1 MMAPAIRLS
10 PGDAGRWLRARMP
23 SPRAVARRAVQAVG
37 VVALVV
43 VASWVVVPIL
53 GFVGAGI
60 AVLMGDPH
68 PAVGLGIAILRAM
81 VGV

>member
-23 SPRAVARRAVQAVG
+23 SPRTVARRAVQAVG

-43 VASWVVVPIL
+43 VASWIVVPIL
-53 GFVGAGI
+53 GIVGAGI
-60 AVLMGDPH
+60 ALLMGDPH
-68 PAVGLGIAILRAM
+68 PAVGLGIALLR
-81 VGV
+81 GLLGI